1 MGKGKRE
8 IRPDFRE
15 QDYLTYEEVMA
26 YLGLESVSTVEKWV
40 QAGTIPYTRL
50 SAKCVRFPRKL
61 IDKWLAEKTIVP
73 PTRPLSLVRKERS
86 FAS

>member
-1 MGKGKRE
+1 MSKRE
-8 IRPDFRE
+8 LRPDFMT
-15 QDYLTYEEVMA
+15 QDYLTYMEVKV
-26 YLGLESVSTVEKWV
+26 YLGLESISTVEKWV

-61 IDKWLAEKTIVP
+61 IDKWLADKTVVP

-86 FAS
+86 LAS